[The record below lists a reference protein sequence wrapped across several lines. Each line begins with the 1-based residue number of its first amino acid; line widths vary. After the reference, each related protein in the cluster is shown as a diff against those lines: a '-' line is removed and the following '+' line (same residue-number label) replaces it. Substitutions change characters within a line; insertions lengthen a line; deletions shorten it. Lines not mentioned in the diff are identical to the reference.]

1 MAADGQGNDLAQVGV
16 PIGGLIAFAPYDTV
30 GGALSDAD
38 LGATPVT
45 LPSGYEMLG
54 LVKQDGAP
62 QHAREA
68 GDAIEFWQ
76 KGYTMPGDGTRTL
89 QVSLAESNDA
99 VLKLVEGKEAN
110 SAGVIYVDS
119 GLPEARVLVFLA
131 TKFKGGA
138 EERYNGVAQVTA
150 VEVDQDERGAV
161 RGRSVTLTWQED
173 PLFNGAPFKMWR
185 GQADG
190 VATPATITS
199 ALPASQG
206 AGQVVTIVGTG
217 FSGVTG
223 VKFGAANAAMFVVES
238 STSIK
243 AVLPQGSAGSAAVKV
258 VKGAVESGA
267 FAYTRDV

>member
-30 GGALSDAD
+30 GGVLSDAD

-99 VLKLVEGKEAN
+99 VLKLVEGKEPN

-119 GLPEARVLVFLA
+119 GLPAARILVFLA
-131 TKFKGGA
+131 TKFKGGR

-161 RGRSVTLTWQED
+161 RGRSVTLTWQVD
-173 PLFNGAPFKMWR
+173 PLFNGAPFQCR
-185 GQADG
+185 IGNDG
-190 VATPATITS
+190 RIESVDFGGRDFGGS
-199 ALPASQG
+199 WG
-206 AGQVVTIVGTG
+206 
-217 FSGVTG
+217 
-223 VKFGAANAAMFVVES
+223 GAAVPRVSPESARRQLPDRSPAMNAV
-238 STSIK
+238 
-243 AVLPQGSAGSAAVKV
+243 
-258 VKGAVESGA
+258 
-267 FAYTRDV
+267 

>member
-1 MAADGQGNDLAQVGV
+1 MAVDEQGNDLDAVGV
-16 PIGGLIAFAPYDTV
+16 PIGGIIAFAPYDTV
-30 GGALSDAD
+30 GGVLSDAA
-38 LGATPVT
+38 LGATPLA
-45 LPSGYEMLG
+45 LPAGYQKLG

-76 KGYTMPGDGTRTL
+76 KGYVLPGDGTRTL
-89 QVSLAESNDA
+89 QISLAESNDA
-99 VLKLVEGKEAN
+99 VLKLVEGKDPN
-110 SAGVIYVDS
+110 SDGVIYVDS
-119 GLPEARVLVFLA
+119 SLPSARVLVFLA
-131 TKFKGGA
+131 TKFKGGD

-161 RGRSVTLTWQED
+161 RGRAVTLTWQED
-173 PLFNGAPFKMWR
+173 PLFDGAPFKMWR
-185 GQADG
+185 GRPG
-190 VATPATITS
+190 SVATPATITS

-217 FSGVTG
+217 FVGATA

-238 STSIK
+238 STTIK

-258 VKGAVESGA
+258 VKGAVESAA
-267 FAYTRDV
+267 FAYTRVV